1 VIFGFNGRRER
12 ERERERGKKKKA
24 IKEFLQVSTINF
36 QV

>member
-1 VIFGFNGRRER
+1 VIFGFNGRR